1 MVFFVKVKLSDLKKK
16 GGYPYFF
23 FLDTKSNC

>member
-1 MVFFVKVKLSDLKKK
+1 MVFFVKVKLSDLKKMC
-16 GGYPYFF
+16 GYPYFF